1 MTTVVFTHAN
11 GMFAV
16 FILILYC
23 LFKISVW
30 EIKKMY
36 LLYLWNSFYRHNLI
50 VEILRQMFI
59 LLLLHRF
66 EMHLFQC
73 LAP

>member
-30 EIKKMY
+30 EIKKNVPFVFM
-36 LLYLWNSFYRHNLI
+36 
-50 VEILRQMFI
+50 EFI
-59 LLLLHRF
+59 L
-66 EMHLFQC
+66 
-73 LAP
+73 